1 MPPGMGDSNFKVFT
15 SPYLAYLRV
24 VVCALMTIL
33 MGKKL
38 STLSAA
44 SNTARRR
51 LPKGLRAACAMGLLA
66 GCLMPAIASAAPL
79 LRCQLDQGGSV
90 MVRDFSPVAD
100 PYGVVPVVVI
110 GDAQHVE
117 YIKLYVYSKNR
128 RQPVLLH
135 EASYVA
141 PTVSQDTRPSAL
153 TGINYVYTPQL
164 ERELKYG
171 CALLE
176 STP

>member
-1 MPPGMGDSNFKVFT
+1 
-15 SPYLAYLRV
+15 
-24 VVCALMTIL
+24 MTIL

-44 SNTARRR
+44 SNTARHRH
-51 LPKGLRAACAMGLLA
+51 PKGLRAACAMGLLA

-100 PYGVVPVVVI
+100 PYGVVPVEVNGRFRFKAVVI

-141 PTVSQDTRPSAL
+141 PTVSQGTRPSAL

>member
-1 MPPGMGDSNFKVFT
+1 MIIRQARMK
-15 SPYLAYLRV
+15 
-24 VVCALMTIL
+24 
-33 MGKKL
+33 
-38 STLSAA
+38 TLSATPNSA
-44 SNTARRR
+44 PRGRAVN
-51 LPKGLRAACAMGLLA
+51 GLRAVCAAAILA
-66 GCLMPAIASAAPL
+66 SGILPTMTHAAPL
-79 LRCQLDQGGSV
+79 LRCQLDQGGSI

-100 PYGVVPVVVI
+100 PYSVVPVEVNGRFRFKAVVI

-128 RQPVLLH
+128 LQPVLLH
-135 EASYVA
+135 LVSYTA
-141 PTVSQDTRPSAL
+141 TTVSQDTRPSAL

-164 ERELKYG
+164 ERDLKYG

>member
-24 VVCALMTIL
+24 LVCALMTIL

-38 STLSAA
+38 NTLSAA

-66 GCLMPAIASAAPL
+66 GC
-79 LRCQLDQGGSV
+79 
-90 MVRDFSPVAD
+90 
-100 PYGVVPVVVI
+100 VVPVEVNGRFRFKAVVI